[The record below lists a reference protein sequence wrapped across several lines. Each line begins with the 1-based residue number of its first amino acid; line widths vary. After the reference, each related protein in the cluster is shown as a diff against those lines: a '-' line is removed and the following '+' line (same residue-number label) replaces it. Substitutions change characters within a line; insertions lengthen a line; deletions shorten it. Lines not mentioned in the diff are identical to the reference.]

1 MLREPEQPAAKHDV
15 AASLSPR
22 VACIEQGGDVDVNR
36 DALSRV
42 VTIANGKGGVGKTSL
57 ATTLAGM
64 AAEAGYQL
72 LVIDLDPQGNVGEDL
87 GYTGAGRGDDGAGL
101 VGSLAAGL
109 PLTVTVE
116 SARPGIDV
124 ISGGER
130 LDDLAGLLLS
140 RHRSGYA
147 VADVLAEPL
156 SQLLETHSYDLVIID
171 SPPGEPNLQL
181 LALGAARWLII
192 PTRGDA
198 SSLKGMVR
206 IVQRLVE
213 ARQHNP
219 TLELLGVVLF
229 GIASS
234 ATRVKREMSAQIT
247 DALGGAAP
255 LFTSTIRHSVAAT
268 DARGAGLLIHEQAAR
283 LDGEPFWKALKE
295 GRKPTS
301 PGAAPALASDYAS
314 LSHEILV
321 RISDLEQLPTTG
333 AHQADT
339 AVKA

>member
-1 MLREPEQPAAKHDV
+1 MWAREATRILAR
-15 AASLSPR
+15 LPR
-22 VACIEQGGDVDVNR
+22 RHRYVLHRGRVEINR
-36 DALSRV
+36 DALARV
-42 VTIANGKGGVGKTSL
+42 VAVANGKGGVGKTSL

-64 AAEAGYQL
+64 AAEAGYRIL
-72 LVIDLDPQGNVGEDL
+72 IVDLDPQGNVGEDL
-87 GYTGAGRGDDGAGL
+87 GYTGAGRGDGGAGL
-101 VGSLAAGL
+101 VGALAADL
-109 PLTVTVE
+109 PLVPTVE
-116 SARPGIDV
+116 AARVRVDV

-130 LDDLAGLLLS
+130 LDDLAGLLLP
-140 RHRSGYA
+140 RHRGGQP
-147 VADVLAEPL
+147 VADVLAGPL
-156 SQLLETHSYDLVIID
+156 SRLLEVQDYDLVIID

-234 ATRVKREMSAQIT
+234 ATRVKREISAQIT
-247 DALGGAAP
+247 DALGGVAP

-268 DARGAGLLIHEQAAR
+268 DARGAGLLIHEQAYK
-283 LDGEPFWKALKE
+283 LEGEPFWKALKE
-295 GRKPTS
+295 GRKPAS
-301 PGAAPALASDYAS
+301 PGTAPALASDYAS

-321 RISDLEQLPTTG
+321 RVSELEQQRAGERGRP
-333 AHQADT
+333 DT
-339 AVKA
+339 AVGA